1 MGDVFSQLPVRQAA
15 IRSVDGNSRWLLLD
29 TLVDHLM
36 DTSVQTLGNTRVVL
50 QDLLLLTLAYRL
62 ESGHRG
68 ANISEDGVNDLLEAV
83 KETLGVVFIR
93 PRCPI
98 IQHDLHIGLTS

>member
-1 MGDVFSQLPVRQAA
+1 MGDAFSQLPVRQAA
-15 IRSVDGNSRWLLLD
+15 IRSVDGNSRRLLPD
-29 TLVDHLM
+29 TLVDQLM
-36 DTSVQTLGNTRVVL
+36 DASVQTFGNTRVVL
-50 QDLLLLTLAYRL
+50 QDLLLLTLADQL

-68 ANISEDGVNDLLEAV
+68 ANISEDGVDDLMEAV
-83 KETLGVVFIR
+83 KETLGVVSIH